1 MENWSIRCILQ
12 VKQVI
17 EGVYTCYGK
26 YHQRKNVKMPL
37 YVTVYETICQWLKE
51 GKYKPGDKLPGENI
65 LAEQFQVSRGTLR
78 QAMLL
83 LQEDGLVGNHQGKG
97 NIVLSNQDLQSNGLE
112 KVGNPIMD
120 FCVQPID
127 RVVTAIGFQPATRK
141 HQEVLK
147 LRPSSIVAVI
157 DITYFHQDAPVGFAM
172 VYIPYEFL
180 DKGEVDLEDT
190 DSVYEFYAKLLSPG
204 GLYSDTKLRI
214 VHTRERLA
222 NILNIPEGDP
232 LLILEEELYTE
243 YDTPVLSQKMYM
255 GAVLYEISLR
265 RKSK

>member
-1 MENWSIRCILQ
+1 MKN
-12 VKQVI
+12 VI
-17 EGVYTCYGK
+17 KE
-26 YHQRKNVKMPL
+26 KNVKIPL
-37 YVTVYETICQWLKE
+37 YVTVYETICQWLKD

-83 LQEDGLVGNHQGKG
+83 LQEDGLIGNHQGKG
-97 NIVLSNQDLQSNGLE
+97 NIVLSNQDMQQNGLE
-112 KVGNPIMD
+112 KVGNPIID

-127 RVVTAIGFQPATRK
+127 RIVTTIGFQPPTQK

-157 DITYFHQDAPVGFAM
+157 DITYFHQDSPVGFAM
-172 VYIPYEFL
+172 VYLPHEFL
-180 DKGEVDLEDT
+180 DKGNVDLEDT
-190 DSVYEFYAKLLSPG
+190 DSVYAFYTKLLSSG
-204 GLYSDTKLRI
+204 SLYSDTRLRI
-214 VHTRERLA
+214 VHARERLA
-222 NILNIPEGDP
+222 DILAIPEGDP

-255 GAVLYEISLR
+255 GADLYEISLK

>member
-1 MENWSIRCILQ
+1 MSNMIKE
-12 VKQVI
+12 
-17 EGVYTCYGK
+17 
-26 YHQRKNVKMPL
+26 KNVKIPL
-37 YVTVYETICQWLKE
+37 YVTVYETICQWLKD

-83 LQEDGLVGNHQGKG
+83 LQEDGLIGNHQGKG
-97 NIVLSNQDLQSNGLE
+97 NIVLSNQDMQRNGLE
-112 KVGNPIMD
+112 KVGNPIVD

-127 RVVTAIGFQPATRK
+127 KVVTTIGFQPPTQK

-157 DITYFHQDAPVGFAM
+157 DITYFHQDSPVGFAM
-172 VYIPYEFL
+172 VYMPHEFL
-180 DKGEVDLEDT
+180 DKGNVDLEDM
-190 DSVYEFYAKLLSPG
+190 DSVYAFYTKLLSSG
-204 GLYSDTKLRI
+204 SLYSDTRLRI
-214 VHTRERLA
+214 VHARERLA
-222 NILNIPEGDP
+222 DILAIPEGDP

-243 YDTPVLSQKMYM
+243 YDTPVLSHKMYM
-255 GAVLYEISLR
+255 GADLNEISLK

>member
-1 MENWSIRCILQ
+1 MEN
-12 VKQVI
+12 VI
-17 EGVYTCYGK
+17 KE
-26 YHQRKNVKMPL
+26 KNVKIPL
-37 YVTVYETICQWLKE
+37 YVTVYETICQWLKD

-83 LQEDGLVGNHQGKG
+83 LQEDGLIGNHQGKG
-97 NIVLSNQDLQSNGLE
+97 NIVLSNQDMQQNGLE
-112 KVGNPIMD
+112 KVGNPIID

-127 RVVTAIGFQPATRK
+127 RIVTTIGFQPPTQK

-157 DITYFHQDAPVGFAM
+157 DITYFHQDSPVGFAM
-172 VYIPYEFL
+172 VYMPHEFL
-180 DKGEVDLEDT
+180 DKGNVDLEDT
-190 DSVYEFYAKLLSPG
+190 DSVYAFYTKLLSSSS
-204 GLYSDTKLRI
+204 LYSDTRLRI
-214 VHTRERLA
+214 VHARERLA
-222 NILNIPEGDP
+222 DILAIPEGDP

-243 YDTPVLSQKMYM
+243 YDTPVLSHKMYM
-255 GAVLYEISLR
+255 GADLYEISLK

>member
-1 MENWSIRCILQ
+1 MKN
-12 VKQVI
+12 VI
-17 EGVYTCYGK
+17 KE
-26 YHQRKNVKMPL
+26 KNVKIPL
-37 YVTVYETICQWLKE
+37 YVTVYETICQWLKD

-83 LQEDGLVGNHQGKG
+83 LQEDGLIGNHQGKG
-97 NIVLSNQDLQSNGLE
+97 NIVLSNQDMQQNGLE
-112 KVGNPIMD
+112 KVGNPIID
-120 FCVQPID
+120 FCVQTID
-127 RVVTAIGFQPATRK
+127 RIVTTIGFQPPTQK

-157 DITYFHQDAPVGFAM
+157 DITYFHQDFPVGFAM
-172 VYIPYEFL
+172 VYLPHEFL
-180 DKGEVDLEDT
+180 DKGNVDLEDT
-190 DSVYEFYAKLLSPG
+190 DSVYAFYTKLLSSG
-204 GLYSDTKLRI
+204 SLYSDTRLRI
-214 VHTRERLA
+214 VHARERLA
-222 NILNIPEGDP
+222 DILAIPEGDP

-255 GAVLYEISLR
+255 GADLYEISLK